1 MTPAAARPG
10 RLEDHRFVTGEG
22 RFTDDLRRPNQAYGY
37 VVRTPYAHADIKS
50 IETADAKAAPGVL
63 GVWTAADLKADG
75 LGDLQNT
82 SGVPS
87 DPPIVRPPRPVL
99 ARDRVRHQGEAVVFV
114 VAETLAAARD
124 ASELVIVEYAERPV
138 IVDADAALLEGAP
151 QLFDEAPGNR
161 VCVFKAGDRDAVEQ
175 ALAGADHVL
184 EMTVDNHRVSA
195 LPLEPRAAIGEHDA
209 GTGELTL
216 TLTGQGVHGI
226 KGSLAKP
233 VFGME
238 NDKFH
243 VVAHDVGA
251 GFGAKNFAYPEWAL
265 VLFGAR
271 QLGRPV
277 KWTAERTEDVT
288 GGAHGRAVKTRAKLG
303 LTADGMFTGILAEM
317 TADIG
322 GHLSSGAPGS
332 GTVSVTR
339 AIHGMYAIPAVF
351 MEATA
356 VFTNTAPVDAYRGAG
371 KPEGNYLVERLVDE
385 AARKFGFDPVE
396 IRLKNAIRSFP
407 FETPLGFTVDCG
419 RFAENVEDA
428 AEMADRGGFAARR
441 AASETN
447 GRLRGLGFAAFF
459 ESARGAPTEGAEIRF
474 SEDGMVEV
482 RTGTESNG
490 QGHETTFSRLV
501 ADQLG
506 VNLAEVRYVQADTRE
521 TRMGHGHGGARSMHM
536 GGGAIMGAIAD
547 VLEKGRAVAA
557 GLMQADAE
565 SVTFRDGGFVAG
577 DGRQVALADVA
588 AAARQPEFGLEGGL
602 DSFHQWEDAPITWP
616 GGCHAAEVEID
627 PDTGGV
633 TLLSYKGVDDY
644 GVVLDP
650 QLIEGQV
657 HGGLAQGIGQALGE
671 RIVYDDQG
679 QCLSATLMDYAAP
692 YADGLPPFEIQFK
705 GEPTRANPLGVKG
718 SGQAGAIAASQTV
731 MNAVMD
737 ALASVNAG
745 PIDMPATPEKV
756 WRAVAAAKR
765 A

>member
-1 MTPAAARPG
+1 MTSDAARPG
-10 RLEDHRFVTGEG
+10 RIEDRRFLTGEG
-22 RFTDDLRRPNQAYGY
+22 RFTDDLRRPGQAYGI
-37 VVRTPYAHADIKS
+37 VVRSPYAHARILQ
-50 IETADAKAAPGVL
+50 IATADAAEAPDVL
-63 GVWTAADLKADG
+63 GVWTAPDLAADG

-82 SGVPS
+82 STVPS

-99 ARDRVRHQGEAVVFV
+99 ARDRVRHQGEAVAFV
-114 VAETLAAARD
+114 VAETLAQARD
-124 ASELVIVEYAERPV
+124 AAERVVVDYDEMPV
-138 IVDADAALLEGAP
+138 AIDADAALLPGAP
-151 QLFDEAPGNR
+151 QIFDEAPGNR
-161 VCVFKAGDRDAVEQ
+161 VCVFQAGDRAAVDQ
-175 ALAGADHVL
+175 ALGEADHVL

-209 GTGELTL
+209 ETGELLL

-226 KGSLAKP
+226 RNSLAKP
-233 VFGME
+233 VFGVE
-238 NDKFH
+238 NDKLH

-265 VLFGAR
+265 VLFAAR
-271 QLGRPV
+271 KLARPV

-288 GGAHGRAVKTRAKLG
+288 AGAHGRAVKTRAKLG
-303 LTADGMFTGILAEM
+303 LTKDGAITAILAEM
-317 TADIG
+317 TADVG

-339 AIHGMYAIPAVF
+339 SIHGMYAIPAVF

-385 AARKFGFDPVE
+385 AARKFGFDPIE
-396 IRLKNAIRSFP
+396 IRLKNAIRTFP
-407 FETPLGFTVDCG
+407 FETPLGFKVDCG
-419 RFAENVEDA
+419 RFAENVADA
-428 AEMADRGGFAARR
+428 ATLADRDGFAARR
-441 AASETN
+441 SDSASR
-447 GRLRGLGFAAFF
+447 GQLRGLGFAAFL
-459 ESARGAPTEGAEIRF
+459 ESARGAPSEGAEIRF
-474 SEDGMVEV
+474 SDDGMIEV

-501 ADQLG
+501 AERLG
-506 VNLAEVRYVQADTRE
+506 ADLAHVRYVQADTRE

-536 GGGAIMGAIAD
+536 GGGAIVGAIDA
-547 VLEKGRAVAA
+547 VLEKGRGVAA
-557 GLMQADAE
+557 GLLQADAAE
-565 SVTFRDGGFVAG
+565 VMFRDGAFVAS

-588 AAARQPEFGLEGGL
+588 AAARQPEFGMDGGL
-602 DSFHQWEDAPITWP
+602 DSFYQWDDAPITWP

-627 PDTGGV
+627 PDTGDV
-633 TLLSYKGVDDY
+633 TLLAYKGVDDY

-671 RIVYDDQG
+671 QIVYDETG

-692 YADGLPPFEIQFK
+692 LARTLPNFDIRFE
-705 GEPTRANPLGVKG
+705 GVPTEANPLGVKG

-737 ALASVNAG
+737 ALASAG
-745 PIDMPATPEKV
+745 AAAIDMPATPEKV
-756 WRAVAAAKR
+756 WRAIQDAR
-765 A
+765 